1 MILFALRCSA
11 DHRFE
16 AWFRNGAAYDEQ
28 AAAHQIACPIC
39 GDTIVGKA
47 PMAPRIA
54 KGVAKAA
61 DRARE
66 QAEAVAASAPPAAA
80 PGPVPAGLPAPI
92 PAPVPLPSAADMVA
106 ALPPSLNDAQREAVA
121 EVMRQLTEVRRSVEK
136 NCDYV
141 GDRFAEEARRI
152 HYGETDPR
160 GIYGEA
166 SDDEVAEL
174 HEEGVTFHRIPWIP
188 RTDS

>member
-1 MILFALRCSA
+1 MILFVLKCTT

-16 AWFRNGAAYDEQ
+16 AWFRNGDAYETQ
-28 AAAHQIACPIC
+28 AAARAIACPVC
-39 GDTIVGKA
+39 GDTHITKA

-54 KGVAKAA
+54 KGGRSRDDGPRDGDAQEAA
-61 DRARE
+61 
-66 QAEAVAASAPPAAA
+66 PAAPSGGA
-80 PGPVPAGLPAPI
+80 PAPAAPPVPA
-92 PAPVPLPSAADMVA
+92 VPS
-106 ALPPSLNDAQREAVA
+106 LPPEVRERFAA
-121 EVMRQLTEVRRSVEK
+121 EVMRQLTEIRRTVEE

-166 SDDEVAEL
+166 TAKEAEEL
-174 HEEGVTFHRIPWIP
+174 EEEGVTFGRIPWLP
-188 RTDS
+188 RTNS

>member
-1 MILFALRCSA
+1 MILFQLKCTS

-16 AWFRNGAAYDEQ
+16 AWFRDGAAYDAQ
-28 AAAHQIACPIC
+28 AAAGTIACPVC
-39 GDTIVGKA
+39 GDTAVTKA

-54 KGVAKAA
+54 KGRTAEEK
-61 DRARE
+61 RA
-66 QAEAVAASAPPAAA
+66 AVAA
-80 PGPVPAGLPAPI
+80 
-92 PAPVPLPSAADMVA
+92 
-106 ALPPSLNDAQREAVA
+106 
-121 EVMRQLTEVRRSVEK
+121 EVVRQLGELRRTVEE

-152 HYGETDPR
+152 HYGETQAR

-166 SDDEVAEL
+166 SGEEVSEL
-174 HEEGVTFHRIPWIP
+174 REEGVSVAAIPWLP

>member
-1 MILFALRCSA
+1 MILFELKCAS

-16 AWFRNGAAYDEQ
+16 AWFRDGAAYDAQ
-28 AAAHQIACPIC
+28 AAAGTIACPAC
-39 GDTIVGKA
+39 GDTRVGKA

-54 KGVAKAA
+54 KGRKDPAEPAKADGAGKA
-61 DRARE
+61 DAV
-66 QAEAVAASAPPAAA
+66 QAEV
-80 PGPVPAGLPAPI
+80 L
-92 PAPVPLPSAADMVA
+92 
-106 ALPPSLNDAQREAVA
+106 
-121 EVMRQLTEVRRSVEK
+121 RQLGELRRAVEE

-166 SDDEVAEL
+166 SPGDVAEL
-174 HEEGVTFHRIPWIP
+174 KEEGVTIHRIPWLP
-188 RTDS
+188 RTNS

>member
-1 MILFALRCSA
+1 MILFELKCTS

-16 AWFRNGAAYDEQ
+16 VWFRDGAAYEAQ
-28 AAAHQIACPIC
+28 AAARTIACPHC
-39 GDTIVGKA
+39 GDTHVGKA

-54 KGVAKAA
+54 KRRKDPAEAAKAA
-61 DRARE
+61 VKTDEKTMAL
-66 QAEAVAASAPPAAA
+66 QAEA
-80 PGPVPAGLPAPI
+80 L
-92 PAPVPLPSAADMVA
+92 
-106 ALPPSLNDAQREAVA
+106 QRLGELRRAV
-121 EVMRQLTEVRRSVEK
+121 ED

-166 SDDEVAEL
+166 SAGDVAEL
-174 HEEGVTFHRIPWIP
+174 KDEGVTIHRIPWLP
-188 RTDS
+188 RTNS

>member
-1 MILFALRCSA
+1 MILFELKCAS

-16 AWFRNGAAYDEQ
+16 AWFRDGAAYDAQ
-28 AAAHQIACPIC
+28 AAAGTISCPLC
-39 GDTIVGKA
+39 GDTKVGKA

-54 KGVAKAA
+54 KRLRDPAEPAKAVAPTPVGAA
-61 DRARE
+61 DDKAAAL
-66 QAEAVAASAPPAAA
+66 QAEV
-80 PGPVPAGLPAPI
+80 L
-92 PAPVPLPSAADMVA
+92 
-106 ALPPSLNDAQREAVA
+106 
-121 EVMRQLTEVRRSVEK
+121 RQLGELKRAVEE

-166 SDDEVAEL
+166 SDGEVAEL
-174 HEEGVTFHRIPWIP
+174 KEEGVTIHRIPWLP
-188 RTDS
+188 RTNS

>member
-1 MILFALRCSA
+1 MILFALKCTS

-16 AWFRNGAAYDEQ
+16 AWFRNGAAYDAQ
-28 AAAHQIACPIC
+28 AAAQQITCPVC
-39 GDTIVGKA
+39 GDVAIAKA

-54 KGVAKAA
+54 KGVSKAIDRDR
-61 DRARE
+61 DRAGE
-66 QAEAVAASAPPAAA
+66 QAAAAAAAA
-80 PGPVPAGLPAPI
+80 PAPAASPPVPVPVPA
-92 PAPVPLPSAADMVA
+92 PSDVVA
-106 ALPPSLNDAQREAVA
+106 ALPTPLNDAQREAVA
-121 EVMRQLTEVRRSVEK
+121 EVMRQLAEVRRKVEQ

-166 SDDEVAEL
+166 SSDEVEEL
-174 HEEGVTFHRIPWIP
+174 NEEGVTFHRIPWLP

>member
-1 MILFALRCSA
+1 MILFELKCTS

-16 AWFRNGAAYDEQ
+16 AWFRDGNAYEAQ
-28 AAAHQIACPIC
+28 AAAGTIACPHC
-39 GDTIVGKA
+39 GDTRVSKA

-54 KGVAKAA
+54 KSRGKGAEPAA
-61 DRARE
+61 DVGTDKTKVL
-66 QAEAVAASAPPAAA
+66 Q
-80 PGPVPAGLPAPI
+80 
-92 PAPVPLPSAADMVA
+92 
-106 ALPPSLNDAQREAVA
+106 A
-121 EVMRQLTEVRRSVEK
+121 EVMRHLAELRRTVEE

-152 HYGETDPR
+152 HYGEADAR

-166 SDDEVAEL
+166 TAGDVAEL
-174 HEEGVTFHRIPWIP
+174 TEEGVKIHRIPWLP